1 MDRRKEIASLLE
13 NSMGMSEWKKKYR
26 PIKNQLS
33 TNTNQE
39 VFETNGVELEFILKQ
54 DPKHVWT
61 CTYGDFADFIVAGNQ
76 WSTNNL
82 GFYFS
87 EVPWEKESDYA
98 LVSVEVECECY
109 FEDGYEA
116 GEVGNPDCPE
126 CEGYGYLKKYLD

>member
-13 NSMGMSEWKKKYR
+13 NSMGLSEWKKKYR
-26 PIKNQLS
+26 PIKNHLS
-33 TNTNQE
+33 TDTNQD

-54 DPKHVWT
+54 DHKHVWT
-61 CTYGDFADFIVAGNQ
+61 WTYGDFADFIVAGNQ

-98 LVSVEVECECY
+98 LVSVEVECDCFTE
-109 FEDGYEA
+109 EGYEKDEP
-116 GEVGNPDCPE
+116 GDPDCVV
-126 CEGYGYLKKYLD
+126 CEGHGFVTKQVE